1 MTYEEMVNGLYSRI
15 INRAS
20 SSILFGMPVDINN
33 VKVLVVA
40 SYFIGK
46 QIDIARETVIVDG
59 VFNAET

>member
-1 MTYEEMVNGLYSRI
+1 MTYDDMVDGLYSRI

-20 SSILFGMPVDINN
+20 SSILFGVPVDINN
-33 VKVLVVA
+33 AKVLVVA

-59 VFNAET
+59 VFNEET